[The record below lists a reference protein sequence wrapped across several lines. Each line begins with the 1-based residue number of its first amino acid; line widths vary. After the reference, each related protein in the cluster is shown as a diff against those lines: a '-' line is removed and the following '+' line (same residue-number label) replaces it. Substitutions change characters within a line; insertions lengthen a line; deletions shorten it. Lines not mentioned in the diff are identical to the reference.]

1 MATTIGSV
9 VVFIV
14 SLLVGGAA
22 IHVGATF
29 ALKGRDYS
37 HAVVTAL
44 LGALAWTGVVVA
56 LAAAELDVGS
66 LASVLALVVWVAV
79 VKWRY
84 RSGWLRAGL
93 IGVFAWIAALVA
105 LSLLSVVGVTAV
117 DAYGIPG
124 T

>member
-22 IHVGATF
+22 IHLGATF

-105 LSLLSVVGVTAV
+105 LSLLSIVGVTAV